1 MIDFHTH
8 TLPYADHGCD
18 GEETS
23 RLQMA
28 AALEAGVETLCVTP
42 HFYPHRHTLDVFRE
56 KRRVGLAALENI
68 EEKPRLIHG
77 AEVLLCEEMHR
88 MEGLRELC
96 LEGTDVML
104 LEMPNRP
111 FSRELADTVRG
122 IERLGITPVLAHIE
136 RYLRLQSPAVW
147 DRLRESGILMQVN
160 ADFFGDF
167 RTRRKAIRMLANQDL
182 QLIGS
187 DCHNLTDRAPQIDK
201 AYDLIQ
207 KKLGEGF
214 VDQMNDFASSL
225 LA

>member
-136 RYLRLQSPAVW
+136 RYPTQQRLAALDVCPRVQMNLEGMTGLLHRGFARKMAELGLLYAVGSDMHGAKAPYRNLPAAKKALGPLWEKV
-147 DRLRESGILMQVN
+147 EH
-160 ADFFGDF
+160 
-167 RTRRKAIRMLANQDL
+167 RTRRL
-182 QLIGS
+182 
-187 DCHNLTDRAPQIDK
+187 
-201 AYDLIQ
+201 
-207 KKLGEGF
+207 LG
-214 VDQMNDFASSL
+214 L
-225 LA
+225 